1 MTSTLTR
8 RVPLGPLADLPVGL
22 GHAFQVGDT
31 PIAVFRS
38 REGKVFAV
46 EASCPHKGGPLA
58 DGMIAG
64 DQIVC
69 PYHTFKYDSATGKC
83 DQPNACA
90 LKTYAVTVADGAVYV
105 EM

>member
-1 MTSTLTR
+1 
-8 RVPLGPLADLPVGL
+8 
-22 GHAFQVGDT
+22 VGDT

-38 REGKVFAV
+38 REGRVFAV

-69 PYHTFKYDSATGKC
+69 PYHAFKYDSATGQC

-90 LKTYAVTVADGAVYV
+90 LKTYAVTVEGGGVFV
-105 EM
+105 EV